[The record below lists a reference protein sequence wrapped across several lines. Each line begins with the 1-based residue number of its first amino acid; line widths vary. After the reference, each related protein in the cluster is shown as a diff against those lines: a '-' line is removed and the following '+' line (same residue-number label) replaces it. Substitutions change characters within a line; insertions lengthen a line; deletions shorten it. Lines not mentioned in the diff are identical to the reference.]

1 MKKLALREA
10 FLKLLFMFLA
20 VLVFTFF
27 DWLVHSSSN
36 YLAVP
41 PWYFKNKII
50 YATIYAF
57 LISLFVRKKTIAKQ
71 AAWISGITVVLLQ
84 IRYALYG
91 YPLYFHF
98 VILTEH
104 AIFLYLSS
112 FFALKILA
120 RLSNPASK
128 R

>member
-1 MKKLALREA
+1 MKLTLKEAIRLFFAMLA
-10 FLKLLFMFLA
+10 A

-27 DWLVHSSSN
+27 DWLVHSSSP

-50 YATIYAF
+50 YATLYAF
-57 LISLFVRKKTIAKQ
+57 IISLFVRKQTLAKQ

-84 IRYALYG
+84 IRYALCG
-91 YPLYFHF
+91 YPLYFHAI
-98 VILTEH
+98 VLTEH

-112 FFALKILA
+112 YFALKIL
-120 RLSNPASK
+120 NTMFIK
-128 R
+128 HQKK